1 MIRKIVRVGDPA
13 LRKASKKIEK
23 IDKKIINLIN
33 DLVDTLKVQKDPE
46 GVGLAACQIGVNL
59 RAFVMLKGKKIVPV
73 INPEIIEISKEA
85 KKKRKEGEET
95 LMEGC
100 LSLPHYYSPLERAK
114 KIKIKYQ
121 SLNGKEVIEEFTGFE
136 AQIVQHEMD
145 HLKGEMFVDRIL
157 EQKESIYKLNKGE
170 WEEVELV

>member
-1 MIRKIVRVGDPA
+1 MIRKIVRVGDPV
-13 LRKASKKIEK
+13 LREVSKKIEK

-33 DLVDTLKVQKDPE
+33 DLTDTLKVQKDPE

-59 RAFVMLKGKKIVPV
+59 RVFVMLKGKKIVPI
-73 INPEIIEISKEA
+73 INPEIVDISKDA
-85 KKKRKEGEET
+85 KKKKVTDEET

-100 LSLPHYYSPLERAK
+100 LSLPNYYSPLERAK

-121 SLNGKEVIEEFTGFE
+121 SLEGKEITEEFIGFE
-136 AQIVQHEMD
+136 AQIVQHELD

>member
-1 MIRKIVRVGDPA
+1 MIRKIVRVGDPV
-13 LRKASKKIEK
+13 LKKVSKKIGK
-23 IDKKIINLIN
+23 FDKKIINLVN
-33 DLVDTLKVQKDPE
+33 DLTDTLKTQKDPE

-59 RAFVMLKGKKIVPV
+59 RAFVMLRGKKIVPI
-73 INPEIIEISKEA
+73 INPEIVKISKEA
-85 KKKRKEGEET
+85 KKKRKANEET

-100 LSLPHYYSPLERAK
+100 LSLPNYYSPLERPK

-121 SLNGKEVIEEFTGFE
+121 SLEGKQIVEEFTDFE
-136 AQIVQHEMD
+136 AQIVQHELD

-157 EQKESIYKLNKGE
+157 EQKESIYKLNRDE